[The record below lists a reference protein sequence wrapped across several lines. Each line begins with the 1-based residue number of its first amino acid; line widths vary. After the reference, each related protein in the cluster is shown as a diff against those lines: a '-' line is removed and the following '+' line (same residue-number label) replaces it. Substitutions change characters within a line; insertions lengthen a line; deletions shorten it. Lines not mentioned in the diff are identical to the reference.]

1 MSTIC
6 KLVCL
11 LFLQTMM
18 FLSKKS
24 FWISLTYCRISF
36 LPHKLLHDWNEMDE
50 IYYRRKFHDFRELFC
65 WWSQSDGK
73 SLVASMNYVMSLS
86 AHPEMPWEFKKRQNL
101 CHLLNYFCAGRLMG
115 LAYSISSIP
124 FLPVL
129 YSSPSYFKKIW
140 LQISR

>member
-6 KLVCL
+6 KWVCL

-24 FWISLTYCRISF
+24 FWISLTYCSITF

-86 AHPEMPWEFKKRQNL
+86 AHPEMPWELKKQKQKKNKIRVL
-101 CHLLNYFCAGRLMG
+101 AGSWVLLTQ
-115 LAYSISSIP
+115 
-124 FLPVL
+124 LPPYL
-129 YSSPSYFKKIW
+129 SYPCCIHHPATLKRFDCK
-140 LQISR
+140 